1 MSLMMVCST
10 SHRLRGVYL
19 RLSWPELYLCVFQF
33 IVLYGGR
40 LLFHVEADC
49 FSISWCTGAEIV
61 KRFEPSFFSFLF
73 FLFFFPFFF
82 FRKSMTL

>member
-1 MSLMMVCST
+1 M
-10 SHRLRGVYL
+10 
-19 RLSWPELYLCVFQF
+19 CVFQF

-73 FLFFFPFFF
+73 FLFFSFFF
-82 FRKSMTL
+82 LSEKYDALKYYYHYITLLFLVQIIIVLRFAF